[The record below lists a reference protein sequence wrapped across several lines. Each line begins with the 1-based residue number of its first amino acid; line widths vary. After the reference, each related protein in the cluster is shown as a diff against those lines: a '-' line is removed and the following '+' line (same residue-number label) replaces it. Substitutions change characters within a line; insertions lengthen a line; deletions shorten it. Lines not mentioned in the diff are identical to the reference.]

1 MPVLC
6 AVAALF
12 VMQML
17 GEALVRLLGVPLP
30 GPLIGLLLLFG
41 ALVWHGRLPNGLR
54 QTSSHTLQHLMLL
67 FIPAV
72 AGIMVHFDRIANE
85 WLPFLLA
92 CVLGAAITI
101 VVTAFTFRWMLRRVK
116 AEP

>member
-17 GEALVRLLGVPLP
+17 GEALVRLFGVPLP

-41 ALVWHGRLPNGLR
+41 ALVWHGRLPTGLR